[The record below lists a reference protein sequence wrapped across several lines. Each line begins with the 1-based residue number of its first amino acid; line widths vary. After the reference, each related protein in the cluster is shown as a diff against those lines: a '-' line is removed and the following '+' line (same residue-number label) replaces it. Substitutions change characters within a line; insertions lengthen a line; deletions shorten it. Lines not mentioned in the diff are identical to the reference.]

1 MADEY
6 QKHYNQLLR
15 DHNIESTT
23 NATTTKQQKQQNLQK
38 QPKAP
43 KAHKSYKKTTKAIT
57 PTRFNS
63 QFILATCYNHTSL
76 PTLEGEQ
83 YVGALVANERLVSN
97 LV

>member
-15 DHNIESTT
+15 EHNIESTT
-23 NATTTKQQKQQNLQK
+23 NATTTKRKQQNLLK
-38 QPKAP
+38 QPKH
-43 KAHKSYKKTTKAIT
+43 KSNKSYKSNNKSNHANS
-57 PTRFNS
+57 FNS